1 MLVFV
6 NLTFTDMLIST
17 NKNAT
22 LRYRTLDSQFCSEAW
37 SSIGDIVSVYE
48 RSLSEDYGYLEIVS
62 PESVR
67 EKKKRRIDNLRL
79 HYEKH

>member
-1 MLVFV
+1 MFV

-37 SSIGDIVSVYE
+37 NSIGDIVSVYE
-48 RSLSEDYGYLEIVS
+48 RSLSEDYGYLERQS
-62 PESVR
+62 PDSPSV
-67 EKKKRRIDNLRL
+67 KK
-79 HYEKH
+79 

>member
-1 MLVFV
+1 
-6 NLTFTDMLIST
+6 MLILT
-17 NKNAT
+17 NNNAT

-48 RSLSEDYGYLEIVS
+48 RSLSKDYGYLETVS

-67 EKKKRRIDNLRL
+67 EEMKRRIDNLRL

>member
-1 MLVFV
+1 MFV

-37 SSIGDIVSVYE
+37 NSIGDIVSVYE
-48 RSLSEDYGYLEIVS
+48 RIISEDYGYLEIVS

-67 EKKKRRIDNLRL
+67 EEKKRRIDNLRL

>member
-1 MLVFV
+1 MFV

-22 LRYRTLDSQFCSEAW
+22 LRYRTLDSQFCSVER
-37 SSIGDIVSVYE
+37 SFVEDTLSVCE
-48 RSLSEDYGYLEIVS
+48 RSLSEDYGCLEIVS

-67 EKKKRRIDNLRL
+67 EKKSAG
-79 HYEKH
+79 